1 MSPGT
6 GMSPRLVTKQGPLKG
21 SVYGLDGEDFS
32 VGRNPANRLSIGDA
46 SLSRQ
51 HCVITSREGQFVIK
65 DLDSRNGTFVNGVPA
80 RERVLVPGDEIQIGN
95 SLFLYLIEEDETI
108 TTQAVRLDERNLLT
122 GATVVLRN
130 EDSRYLQPDKIS
142 TGPLPA
148 ARVSKDLR
156 ALLKIST
163 ALNSTHKLEMLER
176 QLMECMFDVVPAA
189 RGAILL
195 LGENPEEFGSA
206 YSWDKAAGP
215 VDPFPVS
222 GTVVRRVLG
231 EKIGVLSTDVMEDV
245 SLGGSKS
252 LLAAETHSLIAVPL
266 MIFERLMG
274 LIYVDTN
281 EPKNKLDSDHLELM
295 TAIAAISA
303 VSLDNAR
310 QMEQLESEN
319 RRLREEINIQHSMV
333 GESAPMRA
341 VYRFISRVAPTD
353 STVLITGESGTGKEL
368 VARAIHRNST
378 RAGKPF
384 VAINC
389 AALTETLLESEL
401 FGHERGAFTGAVAQK
416 RGKLEVAEGGT
427 VFLDEMGDLA
437 LTLQVKLLRVLQERE
452 FERVGGTRPIHID
465 IRLIAATNRDL
476 AENAKTGAFRQD
488 LYYRL
493 NVVSIEMPPL
503 RERKDD
509 IPLLAS
515 YFAARSVER
524 TKRQVRG
531 ISPEA
536 RACLTNYDWPGNVR
550 ELENAIERAVVLGS
564 SEFILPEDLPEAM
577 LEIDRPEG
585 VGIARYHEALATAKK
600 QVILRAIEQTGS
612 YTEAAKLLGVH
623 PNYLHRL
630 IRNLNLKSLVKGM
643 D

>member
-1 MSPGT
+1 MN
-6 GMSPRLVTKQGPLKG
+6 PRLVTKHGPLKG
-21 SVYGLDGEDFS
+21 SIYALDGEDFS

-51 HCVITSREGQFVIK
+51 HCVITSRDGQFVIK
-65 DLDSRNGTFVNGVPA
+65 DLESRNGTFVNGVPA
-80 RERVLVPGDEIQIGN
+80 REHVLSPGDEIQIGN
-95 SLFLYLIEEDETI
+95 SLFLYLIEEDDTV
-108 TTQAVRLDERNLLT
+108 TTPAVRLDERNLLT

-142 TGPLPA
+142 TAPLPV

-163 ALNSTHKLEMLER
+163 ALNSTHKLETLER
-176 QLMECMFDVVPAA
+176 QLMECMFDVIPAA

-195 LGENPEEFGSA
+195 LGENTEEFGSV
-206 YSWDKAAGP
+206 YSWDKATGP

-231 EKIGVLSTDVMEDV
+231 EKIGVLSTDVMEDL
-245 SLGGSKS
+245 SLGASKS

-310 QMEQLESEN
+310 QMEQLENEN

-333 GESAPMRA
+333 GESAPMRT

-416 RGKLEVAEGGT
+416 RGKLEVADGGT

-437 LTLQVKLLRVLQERE
+437 LSLQVKLLRVLQERE

-465 IRLIAATNRDL
+465 VRLIAATNRDL
-476 AENAKTGAFRQD
+476 AENSKTGAFRQD

-503 RERKDD
+503 RDRKDD

-515 YFAARSVER
+515 YFAARSAER

-536 RACLTNYDWPGNVR
+536 RGCLTNYDWPGNVR

-577 LEIDRPEG
+577 LEIDCPEG
-585 VGIARYHEALATAKK
+585 GSIAQYHEAVAAAKK
-600 QVILRAIEQTGS
+600 QVILRAMEQTGS
-612 YTEAAKLLGVH
+612 YTEAAKQLGVH

-630 IRNLNLKSLVKGM
+630 IRNLNLKSLVKGV